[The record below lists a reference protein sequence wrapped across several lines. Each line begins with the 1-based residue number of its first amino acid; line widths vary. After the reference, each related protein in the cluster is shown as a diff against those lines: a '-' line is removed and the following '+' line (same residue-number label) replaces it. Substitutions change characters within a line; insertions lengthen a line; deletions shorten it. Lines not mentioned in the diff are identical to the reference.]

1 MSFATPFRRLSLL
14 ALALVVLAGCGTPA
28 TPKPVVV
35 VVSGTETPLP
45 QVTAPTPI
53 AVLTALPAA
62 VTPVAGAATAAPA
75 AATAAP
81 QTTPE
86 PPQPTA
92 APAAATAIAFYGP
105 DTYPDNIN
113 PLTGQEVDPAKL
125 NRMPV
130 AVKISNFP
138 YVVRPQYGLGLAD
151 IVFEHLAEQGL
162 TRFTA
167 IFLQNDVNKIG
178 SVRSARYIDTEIA
191 PLFEALLVTSGS
203 SLGTMT
209 HLKSNPWF
217 YGDNVWRLVSEST
230 HYNTCPPLCRETPDD
245 TNTLFTSTDGA
256 RLSAAHDVNQRRD
269 LRGLAFTL
277 AVPANGQPVTT
288 IEEAFSAAAHVS
300 WRYNA
305 GSGRYD
311 RWQDKD
317 QGGQMVAHFDAVNQ
331 QPITA
336 ANVILLNVNHQNN
349 FVPEDFREGGTCGLE
364 IQLWL
369 SGPARIFRDGLMF
382 EGIWKR
388 DASTGMR
395 LQFFDLAG
403 QLIPLKPGNTWI
415 GLVTLNA
422 SSALTNQTFTVT
434 NKVPDTRSVCP
445 VPPTET
451 PTVTPEGWVAPTE
464 TPKP

>member
-1 MSFATPFRRLSLL
+1 MDSVRNLGRLGLA
-14 ALALVVLAGCGTPA
+14 ALALFVVASCGSPA

-45 QVTAPTPI
+45 QVTAL
-53 AVLTALPAA
+53 AGVA
-62 VTPVAGAATAAPA
+62 TPVWPTVLPSKTEPAPGSTTASKATAAPK
-75 AATAAP
+75 ATAA
-81 QTTPE
+81 
-86 PPQPTA
+86 A
-92 APAAATAIAFYGP
+92 GATAIPFYGP
-105 DTYPDNIN
+105 DTYPDNVN
-113 PLTGQEVDPAKL
+113 PLTGQVVDPAKL

-167 IFLQNDVNKIG
+167 IFLQNDAAKAG
-178 SVRSARYIDTEIA
+178 SVRSARYIDTEIE
-191 PLFEALLVTSGS
+191 PMFDALLVTSGS

-217 YGDNVWRLVSEST
+217 AGENIWRLISEST

-256 RLSAAHDVNQRRD
+256 RSSAGHDANQRVD

-277 AVPANGQPVTT
+277 AVPANGKPLTDV
-288 IEEAFSAAAHVS
+288 EETFSAAAHVS

-305 GSGRYD
+305 SSGRYD

-317 QGGQMVAHFDAVNQ
+317 QSGQIVAHFDALTN
-331 QPITA
+331 QPISA
-336 ANVILLNVNHQNN
+336 ANVVLLNVNHQNN
-349 FVPEDFREGGTCGLE
+349 FVPEDFQQGGTCGLE

-369 SGPARIFRDGLMF
+369 SGPAHLFRDGQMF
-382 EGIWKR
+382 EGVWKR
-388 DASTGMR
+388 DQTTGMH
-395 LQFFDLAG
+395 LQLQDAAG
-403 QLIPLKPGNTWI
+403 QVIPLKPGNTWI
-415 GLVTLNA
+415 GIITLYA
-422 SSALTNQTFTVT
+422 SSALNNQTFTVI
-434 NKVPDTRSVCP
+434 NKVPDTRSICP
-445 VPPTET
+445 IPPTET
-451 PTVTPEGWVAPTE
+451 PTITPEGWVAPTE
-464 TPKP
+464 TPTP

>member
-1 MSFATPFRRLSLL
+1 MYSVSTIRRLGLL
-14 ALALVVLAGCGTPA
+14 ALALFVLAACGSPA

-35 VVSGTETPLP
+35 VVSGTQTPLAEVAAQP
-45 QVTAPTPI
+45 GVATPVWPTVWPSNTAPG
-53 AVLTALPAA
+53 AAA
-62 VTPVAGAATAAPA
+62 VTPAPETTVA
-75 AATAAP
+75 
-81 QTTPE
+81 
-86 PPQPTA
+86 QPTA
-92 APAAATAIAFYGP
+92 APAPTGIAVYGP
-105 DTYPDNIN
+105 DSYPDNVN
-113 PLTGQEVDPAKL
+113 PLTGQAVDPAKL

-138 YVVRPQYGLGLAD
+138 FVVRPQFGLGLAD

-167 IFLQNDVNKIG
+167 IFLQNDAAKVG
-178 SVRSARYIDTEIA
+178 SVRSARYIDTEIV
-191 PLFEALLVTSGS
+191 PMFQALLVTSGS
-203 SLGTMT
+203 SLGTMA
-209 HLKSNPWF
+209 HLKSNAWF
-217 YGDNVWRLVSEST
+217 AGADVWRLISEST

-256 RLSAAHDVNQRRD
+256 RTSAGHEANQRMD
-269 LRGLAFTL
+269 LQGLVFTQ
-277 AVPANGQPVTT
+277 AAPAGGKPVVD

-317 QGGQMVAHFDAVNQ
+317 AGGEMMAHFDALTN

-336 ANVILLNVNHQNN
+336 ANVVLLNVNHQNN
-349 FVPEDFREGGTCGLE
+349 YVPEDFQQGGTCGLE

-369 SGPARIFRDGLMF
+369 SGPARIFRDGQMI
-382 EGIWKR
+382 EGVWKR
-388 DASTGMR
+388 DQSTGMR
-395 LQFFDLAG
+395 LRLQDVNG
-403 QLIPLKPGNTWI
+403 QDIPLKPGNTWI
-415 GLVTLNA
+415 GIVTLNA
-422 SSALTNQTFTVT
+422 TSALNNQTFTVV
-434 NKVPDTRSVCP
+434 NKVPDTRSLCP

-464 TPKP
+464 TPQP